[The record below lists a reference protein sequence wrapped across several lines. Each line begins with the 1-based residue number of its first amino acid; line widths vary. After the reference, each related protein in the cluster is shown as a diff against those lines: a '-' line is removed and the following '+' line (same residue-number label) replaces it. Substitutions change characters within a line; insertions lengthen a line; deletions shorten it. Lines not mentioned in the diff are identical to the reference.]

1 MNMNNLTDEQ
11 KKLIEVGQKTKD
23 QQRRQTAKTRI
34 LVRKAREAGITVTDD
49 EVDEFIRKN
58 K

>member
-34 LVRKAREAGITVTDD
+34 LVRKAREAGIIVTDE

-58 K
+58 A